1 VCDGWTAQ
9 NAAHLQRCPWVGD
22 GIGRLMEQMWEDEE
36 GGGVCG
42 VEGRAGTGSSG
53 RERPPGET
61 RELQSITIV

>member
-1 VCDGWTAQ
+1 
-9 NAAHLQRCPWVGD
+9 
-22 GIGRLMEQMWEDEE
+22 MEQMWEDEE